1 MPHSPRRVRW
11 RAGLVAAL
19 LAAIGCASGGGGRGG
34 ERPVEIEPARLVP
47 TPVANAKAYKARV
60 RVYVDGGYRGQNP
73 AHEQQLR
80 RLLAAAFRILEPTT
94 GVGLGDVEFRS
105 WERQAGG
112 DLPAILVELE
122 ALDPAD
128 DVDWVLGFTGA
139 LGHVAADAHQ
149 LGEAGVLG
157 RHAVLRGL
165 NDAAEVTLLEQLLR
179 GMSARERQALYGR
192 RKQHKELVLLLHELG
207 HTLGAMHVIGDD
219 RIMAPSYEAS
229 QSTFE
234 GPNAR
239 LMAAAAQAR
248 FAAGKREPEAEWRA
262 VLEHIRKH
270 PWSGWNEDERDR
282 LVTELES
289 RVKSAAEGTA
299 GMALGSRVRP
309 DDREK
314 FRAAERLLTAGR
326 PADAWEELEPLI
338 EFYPEEASVQVMSCR
353 VAVAAGRDRALVTRR
368 CERAMELAPRDA
380 EPQLRLA
387 QSSFASKNLA
397 KAYAAADAAHQHL
410 AAMSPALKKELAALW
425 KELGAVTRAEEAG
438 KGDKEVVGWARALRA
453 RYGMAP
459 GAVPPDKEAAF
470 VAAIRDLLKLV
481 YARKFDEAEKRAAE
495 LRKQYGDAAG
505 IDASLCDL
513 EVRRKKYPA
522 ARALCEKAIKRYPD
536 EAWAHYLLG
545 LLDKRD
551 KKPDAALEHLAR
563 AIALDPELEN
573 AYQVAAQLY
582 GAGGRK
588 EEAAELRKAYKEQFG
603 RDLP

>member
-1 MPHSPRRVRW
+1 MRHLACLTLTV
-11 RAGLVAAL
+11 LV
-19 LAAIGCASGGGGRGG
+19 GCASGGAGRSS

-47 TPVANAKAYKARV
+47 TRVANPGSFKARI
-60 RVYVDGGYRGQNP
+60 RVYTDAGYRSQNP

-80 RLLAAAFRILEPTT
+80 TLLAGAFRILAPTI
-94 GVGLGDVEFRS
+94 GVDLGEVEFRS
-105 WERQAGG
+105 WERQAGS
-112 DLPAILVELE
+112 DLPAMLAELE
-122 ALDPAD
+122 ALDAGD
-128 DVDWVLGFTGA
+128 DVDWVLGFVDA
-139 LGHVAADAHQ
+139 QGHVAADVHQ
-149 LGEAGVLG
+149 LGEARVLG

-165 NDAAEVTLLEQLLR
+165 NDAAEVTLLEAALR
-179 GMSARERQALYGR
+179 GMSSRERQALYGR
-192 RKQHKELVLLLHELG
+192 RKHHKELVLLLHEMG
-207 HTLGAMHVIGDD
+207 HTLGAMHVTGVD

-229 QSTFE
+229 QSSFE

-248 FAAGKREPEAEWRA
+248 FGGNKAEPDREARV

-282 LVTELES
+282 LVTELEA
-289 RVKSAAEGTA
+289 RVKSIEEGTA
-299 GMALGSRVRP
+299 GMPLGNRVRAE
-309 DDREK
+309 DREK

-338 EFYPEEASVQVMSCR
+338 EFYPDEASVQVLSCR
-353 VAVAAGRDRALVTRR
+353 VAVAAGKDRALVARR
-368 CERAMELAPRDA
+368 CQRGMELAPTNA

-387 QSSFASKNLA
+387 QASLAAKEMA
-397 KAYAAADAAHQHL
+397 KAYAAADAAHRQL
-410 AAMSPALKKELAALW
+410 AGMTPALKKELAHVW
-425 KELGAVTRAEEAG
+425 KELGAVSRAEEAG
-438 KGDKEVVGWARALRA
+438 TGDAELATWARALRS

-481 YARKFDEAEKRAAE
+481 YARKFDAAEKRAAE
-495 LRKQYGDAAG
+495 LRKEFGDAAG

-522 ARALCEKAIKRYPD
+522 ARALCEKAIKRYAD

-545 LLDKRD
+545 LLDKHD
-551 KKPDAALEHLAR
+551 KKPDAAIQHLVK

-573 AYQVAAQLY
+573 AYQVTAGLY
-582 GAGGRK
+582 DAGGK
-588 EEAAELRKAYKEQFG
+588 KDEAAKLRKAYKEQFG

>member
-1 MPHSPRRVRW
+1 MRVL
-11 RAGLVAAL
+11 ASLV
-19 LAAIGCASGGGGRGG
+19 LAAAAAGCASGGSSHGGA
-34 ERPVEIEPARLVP
+34 RPVEVEPARVVA
-47 TPVANAKAYKARV
+47 TPVTTAKTYKARI
-60 RVYVDGGYRGQNP
+60 RVYVDAGYRGQNP

-80 RLLAAAFRILEPTT
+80 RLLGAAFRILEPTI
-94 GVGLGDVEFRS
+94 GVGLGEVEFRS
-105 WERQAGG
+105 WERQAGS
-112 DLPAILVELE
+112 DLPGMLVELE

-128 DVDWVLGFTGA
+128 DVDWVLGFVDA

-149 LGEAGVLG
+149 LGEARALG
-157 RHAVLRGL
+157 KYAVLRGL
-165 NDAAEVTLLEQLLR
+165 NDAAEVTLLDEVLR
-179 GMSARERQALYGR
+179 GMSEHERQALYGR

-207 HTLGAMHVIGDD
+207 HTLGAMHVTGTD

-229 QSTFE
+229 QSSFE
-234 GPNAR
+234 GPTAR

-282 LVTELES
+282 LVTELEG
-289 RVKSAAEGTA
+289 RVKSVEEGTA
-299 GMALGSRVRP
+299 GMPLGSRVRA

-314 FRAAERLLTAGR
+314 FRAAERLLAAGR

-338 EFYPEEASVQVMSCR
+338 DFYPDEASVQVMSCR
-353 VAVAAGRDRALVTRR
+353 LAVAAGKDGALIARR
-368 CERAMELAPRDA
+368 CERAMQLAPADA

-387 QSSFASKNLA
+387 QSSLAAKEPA
-397 KAYAAADAAHQHL
+397 KAYAAAEAAHGKL
-410 AAMSPALKKELAALW
+410 AGMSPGLKKELAAVW

-438 KGDKEVVGWARALRA
+438 SGDKEIAGWARALRS

-459 GAVPPDKEAAF
+459 GAVPPAREAAY
-470 VAAIRDLLKLV
+470 VAAVRDLLKLV
-481 YARKFDEAEKRAAE
+481 YARKFPEAEKRAALLKKE
-495 LRKQYGDAAG
+495 YGDAAG

-545 LLDKRD
+545 LLDKHD
-551 KKPDAALEHLAR
+551 QKTAAAMQHLER

-573 AYQVAAQLY
+573 AYQVAAGLY
-582 GAGGRK
+582 DAAGK
-588 EEAAELRKAYKEQFG
+588 KDEAAKLRKAYKEQFG